1 MLYFM
6 HAGRLV
12 LAYVFIVSA
21 WREFHG
27 LYLDGGL
34 AADELLKLSLY
45 QYIVRLGILMRIF
58 GGILSIFNTYL
69 GAFLLLIYQA
79 IVCPILHDLFSSELV
94 QFQQSVKNFLQNAQR
109 FCEQGGVQRKLCD
122 QISKYYVN
130 ETMSPD
136 DNEILATCYYDS
148 MVEEQGRQKFCNQI
162 NEIERMVISNP
173 LLAPNEMSSF
183 IWSEFNILFMKF
195 IKGFGIVAALVC
207 IIAMKHRFSTKRKT
221 N

>member
-58 GGILSIFNTYL
+58 GGILFIFNTYL
-69 GAFLLLIYQA
+69 GALLLLIYQA
-79 IVCPILHDLFSSELV
+79 ILCPILYDLFSREIV
-94 QFQQSVKNFLQNAQR
+94 QFQQSVQNFLQNSQR
-109 FCEQGGVQRKLCD
+109 FCEQGGVHRKLCD
-122 QISKYYVN
+122 QISKYVN

-136 DNEILATCYYDS
+136 DNGMLAECYYDS
-148 MVEEQGRQKFCNQI
+148 MVEEEGRQKFCNQI

-183 IWSEFNILFMKF
+183 RWSEFNILFMKF

-207 IIAMKHRFSTKRKT
+207 IIAMKNRFSTKRRT
-221 N
+221 D